1 MRIDYLYIENF
12 RCISKLEISDLKC
25 LNVIAGINGSG
36 KSSVLSAVKI
46 LLSWFVSRLKNPK
59 GNGLPIQ
66 ENDIKHGAN
75 YTLLKIRLSDGTS
88 WQIYKPKKSYR
99 EPNQEKSD
107 YSQMND
113 LCNRLATS
121 LDSDSTDIMLIAPY
135 NVNRIVDETPQRVRK
150 TNKDTQ
156 LDMMEVS
163 MTNSVNF
170 HDFFIQFRELEDLEN
185 ERMRDNNG
193 VLVEDKRLKAIRTAI
208 QTVFPNY
215 GELKC
220 RRSKP
225 MGFVIEKDNEKFD
238 FKQLSDGEKSY
249 ICLICDIARKLAIT
263 HPSLEN
269 PLEGDGVVLID
280 EAELHLHPSWQR
292 NMIDNLRNTFSNCQ
306 FIMTSHSAHIVSSI
320 NKTEGDNLIVLRNG
334 EGVVAGGNMYGK
346 EVGKLLLEVFDL
358 NSLRNPEVQRQ
369 MDMVWANLNEGIIDS
384 EELNNSMDWLVRN
397 LESSDIFF
405 GMVNRQKAI
414 IARQNEKN

>member
-225 MGFVIEKDNEKFD
+225 KGFVIEKDNEKFD